1 MFSGERLKQ
10 LRLEKSLTQI
20 GLAKIFNTSHA
31 TINRYEKG
39 VNEPDSET
47 INKFA
52 DYFNVTADFLLGRT
66 DDRNNIEKVSEALQD
81 DPELQAFWDMLK
93 DREDLQI
100 LFKQTKN
107 LDSKGIQQII
117 RIIKAIEDE
126 EDNE

>member
-1 MFSGERLKQ
+1 MFNGERIKQ
-10 LRLEKSLTQI
+10 LRLEKSLTQVE
-20 GLAKIFNTSHA
+20 LAKIFNTSHA

-52 DYFNVTADFLLGRT
+52 DYFNVSTDYLLGRT
-66 DDRNNIEKVSEALQD
+66 DEKNISEKISEALQD
-81 DPELQAFWDMLK
+81 DPELQEFWDMLK

-100 LFKQTKN
+100 LFKQTKK

>member
-31 TINRYEKG
+31 TINRYEKS

-52 DYFNVTADFLLGRT
+52 DYFNVSTDYLLDRT
-66 DDRNNIEKVSEALQD
+66 DDRNNSEKISEALHD
-81 DPELQAFWDMLK
+81 DPELQEFWDMLK
-93 DREDLQI
+93 EREDLQI
-100 LFKQTKN
+100 LFKQTKK
-107 LDSKGIQQII
+107 LDNKGIQQII